1 MRGWA
6 ANRRNYTVARLETLS
21 AWQRLQAA
29 LSPAQRKRIAELRNA
44 RGLSINVG
52 AGGRGHPGWLNMD
65 AVPGENDTLA
75 LDLRRGLPLAD
86 CSVQRA
92 FAEHVIEHLHFRDE
106 APFVLGELLRVLE
119 PGGVAR
125 IIVPDLE
132 LYTQAYVSR
141 DPERFRELG
150 WDLERMP
157 DDIFTPMHIL
167 NHVFQ
172 QDGEHLFGYDFETLA
187 WLLRR
192 VGFADVQRMRYGESL
207 DPQLAIDRLEHA
219 KYSLYVDARK
229 G

>member
-1 MRGWA
+1 MNWKSRAGSLMRGWA
-6 ANRRNYTVARLETLS
+6 ANGRNYTVARLETLS

-29 LSPAQRKRIAELRNA
+29 LSPAQRKRIAELRSA
-44 RGLSINVG
+44 RGLSINLG
-52 AGGRGHPGWLNMD
+52 AGGRGY
-65 AVPGENDTLA
+65 
-75 LDLRRGLPLAD
+75 
-86 CSVQRA
+86 
-92 FAEHVIEHLHFRDE
+92 
-106 APFVLGELLRVLE
+106 PFVLGELLRVQ

-207 DPQLAIDRLEHA
+207 DPDLAIDRLEHA

-229 G
+229 R